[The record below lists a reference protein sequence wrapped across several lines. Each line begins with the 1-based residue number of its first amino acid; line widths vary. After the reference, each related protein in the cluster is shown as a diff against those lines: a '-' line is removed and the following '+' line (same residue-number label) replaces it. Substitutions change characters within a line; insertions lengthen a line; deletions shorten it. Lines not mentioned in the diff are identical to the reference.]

1 MIKKFDKKYVFLKLI
16 YLRRQNHET
25 GAVTFEYKHILHAF
39 DNENRAEK
47 YTAET
52 VKHCKE
58 CLGGQKITYAEA
70 LKEFGEHAVIK
81 AIEINEAIE
90 NFEKRGKLNC

>member
-1 MIKKFDKKYVFLKLI
+1 MKINKKYVFLKLI
-16 YLRRQNHET
+16 YLKIQDHKI

-39 DNENRAEK
+39 DNENRAKK

-58 CLGGQKITYAEA
+58 CLGGQKITYQEA
-70 LKEFGEHAVIK
+70 VKEFGENAVIQ
-81 AIEINEAIE
+81 AIEINEAI
-90 NFEKRGKLNC
+90 NNLNRGGV

>member
-1 MIKKFDKKYVFLKLI
+1 MKINKKYVFLKLI

-47 YTAET
+47 YQVEA
-52 VKHCKE
+52 VKNCKE
-58 CLGGQKITYAEA
+58 CLGGQKITYQEA
-70 LKEFGEHAVIK
+70 VKEFGEPAVIK
-81 AIEINEAIE
+81 AIEINKAI
-90 NFEKRGKLNC
+90 NNLNRG